1 MCDLPES
8 KTALA
13 ELVKGK
19 KIVVIGGHI
28 NWQKKMKAMYPDMI
42 IIDGHLA
49 NVDIA
54 MFKNADLVLFNTAN
68 MSHKLYYKLIDA
80 FRSNGIVYDY
90 LGRITNSALLEQE
103 IAYLIEKHL

>member
-1 MCDLPES
+1 
-8 KTALA
+8 
-13 ELVKGK
+13 
-19 KIVVIGGHI
+19 
-28 NWQKKMKAMYPDMI
+28 MI

-80 FRSNGIVYDY
+80 FRSNNVEYDY